1 MKNIGDI
8 FYFLNSV
15 SFFFF
20 TEEHAMRKRGR
31 PESGKVPFCEARLH
45 KVLKEKGLSLRK
57 IQKDESCDVSERTIR
72 RACKSGEVTLPVLN
86 VLSKYLNIDPKFLV
100 GL

>member
-1 MKNIGDI
+1 
-8 FYFLNSV
+8 
-15 SFFFF
+15 
-20 TEEHAMRKRGR
+20 MRKRGR
-31 PESGKVPFCEARLH
+31 PESGKLPFCEARLY

-57 IQKDESCDVSERTIR
+57 IQKDDFCEVSERTIR

-86 VLSKYLNIDPKFLV
+86 SLSKYFNVDPKYLI